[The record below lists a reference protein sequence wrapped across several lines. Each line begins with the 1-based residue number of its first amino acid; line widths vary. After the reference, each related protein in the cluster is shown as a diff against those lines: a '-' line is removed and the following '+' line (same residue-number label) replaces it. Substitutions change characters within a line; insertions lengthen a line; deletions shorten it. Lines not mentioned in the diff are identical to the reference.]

1 MKMWDSLDSH
11 AKSLVLSLVITG
23 ILMSAV
29 GVLLI
34 WKSLSG

>member
-11 AKSLVLSLVITG
+11 AKSLVLSLAIIG
-23 ILMSAV
+23 ILLSAI
-29 GVLLI
+29 GVLMI